1 MSEDEEA
8 EDLWA
13 NDVQRDRDQ
22 EAEDDYWDT
31 HPMEHYETLLEENAN
46 LCATRLYGSPEVIP
60 EAIQDVKSIL
70 DDESEYDFLC
80 AIVNAVEGEVKDTD
94 NIIESH
100 AKLMKLKQAFDVF
113 VSAYARA
120 LTSEETGNYF

>member
-31 HPMEHYETLLEENAN
+31 NGCGCLSPQQLADN
-46 LCATRLYGSPEVIP
+46 LKARCVTDLGSSLSWATDFPLVGFFYLGDFPSLQTEDNFKVSYVDDPD
-60 EAIQDVKSIL
+60 DVPGLKKINDFK
-70 DDESEYDFLC
+70 DDLAPNQQEIDSGF
-80 AIVNAVEGEVKDTD
+80 
-94 NIIESH
+94 
-100 AKLMKLKQAFDVF
+100 F
-113 VSAYARA
+113 V
-120 LTSEETGNYF
+120 L